1 VTDTDPAPHA
11 HRAASRG
18 ALVFAIAANTVLLA
32 AQVVV
37 GLAIGSLALLSDSLH
52 NASDVVALVIALA
65 GQHLAARPATPRR
78 SYGLART
85 EVLAALLNGTVLLA
99 LTAWVV
105 VEAVERLGDAPTLD
119 PLPLAIIGA
128 LGLVVN
134 GGSAWYL
141 DRAGDRSL
149 NVRAAFWHLA
159 ADALGSLGVLVA
171 AGAIAWFDAAW
182 ADPVAS
188 ILISLLVLA
197 GVWHL
202 LRDTVAL
209 LLESTP
215 SGIDPNEV
223 AEVLAAVDGVQ
234 SAHHLHIWGI
244 DSQHAALTAHLELEP
259 GTDLHRAQEVA
270 DECRELL
277 ATRFRI
283 GHATFEP
290 ECHDCT
296 DPDHVAPALTPEP
309 STKPTS
315 VPAP

>member
-1 VTDTDPAPHA
+1 LTELTSSVDRWEMSGHHEHDHSA
-11 HRAASRG
+11 RG
-18 ALVFAIAANTVLLA
+18 ALVFSIVANSILLA

-52 NASDVVALVIALA
+52 NASDVVALVVALV
-65 GQHLAARPATPRR
+65 GQVLAARPADARR
-78 SYGLART
+78 SYGLARA
-85 EVLAALLNGTVLLA
+85 EVLAALLNGTALLA

-105 VEAVERLGDAPTLD
+105 VEAVRRLGDPPTLS
-119 PLPLAIIGA
+119 PLPLAVIGA
-128 LGLVVN
+128 LGLAVN

-141 DRAGDRSL
+141 SRSGDDSL

-159 ADALGSLGVLVA
+159 ADALGSLGVMIA
-171 AGAIAWFDAAW
+171 AAAIAWFDAAW

-209 LLESTP
+209 LLEATP
-215 SGIDPNEV
+215 SGIEPDDVVE
-223 AEVLAAVDGVQ
+223 ALCSMEGVR

-244 DSQHAALTAHLELEP
+244 DSRHSALTAHLVLDD
-259 GTDLHRAQEVA
+259 GLDLHRAQEIA
-270 DECRELL
+270 DESRRML
-277 ATRFRI
+277 AERFGI

-290 ECHDCT
+290 ECHDCAE
-296 DPDHVAPALTPEP
+296 PDHAGSASHAEH
-309 STKPTS
+309 
-315 VPAP
+315 A